1 MRILLIL
8 LLLLANLMLFG
19 ANHQMFGPLP
29 SAGLRNPAPLG
40 RQINP
45 SAMQARPMAP
55 GEYVDHPVVGAPD
68 PTIKVK
74 QSALSA
80 AASAST
86 GASAAVGTSG
96 AIAASSAAAGTLG
109 TVAASSAAA
118 GGSGTVAASSAT
130 VGGSGAA
137 VAASSASGA
146 ATASAK
152 PAVSAPAAAVTAPAS
167 TVGHKHHKTKPKPT
181 KPKHN

>member
-86 GASAAVGTSG
+86 DASAAVGTSG
-96 AIAASSAAAGTLG
+96 A
-109 TVAASSAAA
+109 VAASSAAIGA
-118 GGSGTVAASSAT
+118 SGAVATSSAA

-137 VAASSASGA
+137 VAASSAAASGPA
-146 ATASAK
+146 AASTK
-152 PAVSAPAAAVTAPAS
+152 PAVSAPAAVPAS
-167 TVGHKHHKTKPKPT
+167 TAGHKHHKTKPKPT